1 MNAMPEQM
9 PRPIPFKR
17 EWPAPDMSI
26 FQQPR
31 PVAPR
36 MSEEEFSLTFGP
48 WAEWIQ
54 TAAMVKG
61 VPVDYVAAALLGT
74 ASAIIGN
81 ARWASPWQG
90 WKEPPVLWV
99 MLVGE
104 PSAGKS
110 PALDAVL
117 DPVKEIE
124 RGLSEAY
131 KTSRHDWETR
141 SEIAAL
147 ALERWKNDAKNALS
161 REMEAPAKP
170 DAADAG
176 AAPLRERITISDV
189 TTEKVA
195 SLLAASSR
203 GLLLFRDE
211 LSGWLSSM
219 DRYNGGGDRPFW
231 LEAYGGRSYTVD
243 RKSSPEPIVVDHL
256 SVAILGGTQPDKLA
270 RLLVKTD
277 DDGLLARFLI
287 VFPDAVPLSRPQRDI
302 DNATLQAAFERLRGL
317 PAAVDEAGSQRPFLV
332 PFSDAAATALQAFR
346 EECRSWEV
354 EAAGLFKG
362 HIGKMPG
369 LAVRLACVLAHLDW
383 AAQPGAPV
391 PELINHCHVGRAC
404 FLVGDHFRRHA
415 FRAYGA
421 AEPPEEVR
429 NLRKLATFL
438 HKERLARVTA
448 RDIQRRDLAGLQ
460 TARQIEA
467 AISALE
473 QADWLHRYEEK
484 TSGRPRIVYVV
495 NPRIWE
501 A

>member
-176 AAPLRERITISDV
+176 AAAWKKDT
-189 TTEKVA
+189 
-195 SLLAASSR
+195 AAR
-203 GLLLFRDE
+203 
-211 LSGWLSSM
+211 
-219 DRYNGGGDRPFW
+219 
-231 LEAYGGRSYTVD
+231 
-243 RKSSPEPIVVDHL
+243 
-256 SVAILGGTQPDKLA
+256 
-270 RLLVKTD
+270 
-277 DDGLLARFLI
+277 
-287 VFPDAVPLSRPQRDI
+287 
-302 DNATLQAAFERLRGL
+302 
-317 PAAVDEAGSQRPFLV
+317 
-332 PFSDAAATALQAFR
+332 AAA
-346 EECRSWEV
+346 
-354 EAAGLFKG
+354 
-362 HIGKMPG
+362 
-369 LAVRLACVLAHLDW
+369 
-383 AAQPGAPV
+383 
-391 PELINHCHVGRAC
+391 NGRIA
-404 FLVGDHFRRHA
+404 
-415 FRAYGA
+415 
-421 AEPPEEVR
+421 
-429 NLRKLATFL
+429 
-438 HKERLARVTA
+438 
-448 RDIQRRDLAGLQ
+448 
-460 TARQIEA
+460 
-467 AISALE
+467 
-473 QADWLHRYEEK
+473 
-484 TSGRPRIVYVV
+484 RIV
-495 NPRIWE
+495 
-501 A
+501 